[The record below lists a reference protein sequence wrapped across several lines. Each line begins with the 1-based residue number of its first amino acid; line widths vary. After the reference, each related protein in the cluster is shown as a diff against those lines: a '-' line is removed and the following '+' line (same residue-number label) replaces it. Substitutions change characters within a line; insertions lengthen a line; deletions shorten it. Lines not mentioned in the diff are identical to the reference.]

1 MNYYLISDDN
11 GREHLRELQREA
23 EQERRAKEA
32 VQAQDEGNKKSKLQS
47 ALLKLLS
54 VVIR

>member
-1 MNYYLISDDN
+1 MNYYLISEDN
-11 GREHLRELQREA
+11 GREHLREMHRAA
-23 EQERRAKEA
+23 EEEHRANEFVKAQEENSR
-32 VQAQDEGNKKSKLQS
+32 KSKLQS

>member
-1 MNYYLISDDN
+1 MYYPISDDN
-11 GREHLRELQREA
+11 GREHLRELLREA

-32 VQAQDEGNKKSKLQS
+32 AQAQDEGKSKLQS
-47 ALLKLLS
+47 ALLRLLS